1 MSDLI
6 KLAFLFGFQFT
17 KNVQRKISINEISSQ
32 NKMKSPMWPEA
43 MNLTVT
49 MLNPIQSPRIPPEF
63 ATNQMTGIFWSLLKR
78 TFLNIQC
85 DGARPAHVIIC
96 SHYLR

>member
-1 MSDLI
+1 MSNLI
-6 KLAFLFGFQFT
+6 NLVFLFGFQFT
-17 KNVQRKISINEISSQ
+17 KKNSTKNSIDEISIQ

-78 TFLNIQC
+78 TFL
-85 DGARPAHVIIC
+85 HF
-96 SHYLR
+96 